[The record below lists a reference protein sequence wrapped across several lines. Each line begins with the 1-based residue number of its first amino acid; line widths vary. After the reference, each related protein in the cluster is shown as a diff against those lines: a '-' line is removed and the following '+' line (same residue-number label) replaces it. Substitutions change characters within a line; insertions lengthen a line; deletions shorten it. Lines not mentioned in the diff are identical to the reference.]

1 MNLTNFTEEQLQHT
15 AQELV
20 NQAEEIINNLN
31 KVEGISIE
39 KTSKTMYAIIE
50 VKLYDVLL
58 FIRQFNEVDEKDV
71 ANIEETKNLVNFWKE
86 VLSKAKSILNAK

>member
-1 MNLTNFTEEQLQHT
+1 MNLPNFTEEQLQHT
-15 AQELV
+15 AHELV

-50 VKLYDVLL
+50 VKLHDVLL

-71 ANIEETKNLVNFWKE
+71 SNIEETKNLVNFWKE

>member
-1 MNLTNFTEEQLQHT
+1 MNLPNFTEEQLQHT

-50 VKLYDVLL
+50 VKLHDVLL